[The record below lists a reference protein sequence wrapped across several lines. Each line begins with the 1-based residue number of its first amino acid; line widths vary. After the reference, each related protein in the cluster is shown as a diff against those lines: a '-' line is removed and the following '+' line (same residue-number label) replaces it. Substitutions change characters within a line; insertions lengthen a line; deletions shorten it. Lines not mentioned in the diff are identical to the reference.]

1 MDFLVNGIQAVAN
14 FLWGTPMTIALLL
27 SLIHI

>member
-14 FLWGTPMTIALLL
+14 FLWGTPMTIARWA
-27 SLIHI
+27 SVST